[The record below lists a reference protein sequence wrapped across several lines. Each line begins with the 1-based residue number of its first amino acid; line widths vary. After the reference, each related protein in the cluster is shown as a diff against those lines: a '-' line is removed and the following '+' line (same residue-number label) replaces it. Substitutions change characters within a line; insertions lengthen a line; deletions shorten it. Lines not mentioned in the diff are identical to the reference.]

1 MNARFALLAAP
12 LAASLV
18 GVAPPAFAAP
28 NLVKVGDTGKVSVWV
43 DKESIRRTGTQARA
57 ALEWRWTQAT
67 PVPDQP
73 ARMYR
78 LERQVQLSNCENK
91 SYAVAEGTHYAD
103 DRGIEPVGS
112 YKYEEALLPYSVAP
126 ARTIR
131 DAVVTYVCQ
140 ATPPAP
146 AKKS

>member
-1 MNARFALLAAP
+1 MNARIALLAAP
-12 LAASLV
+12 LATLLAAAPASA
-18 GVAPPAFAAP
+18 APP

-57 ALEWRWTQAT
+57 ALEWRWTDAT
-67 PVPDQP
+67 PVPDRP
-73 ARMYR
+73 ARLYK
-78 LERQVQLSNCENK
+78 LERQVQISNCENK

-103 DRGIEPVGS
+103 DRGIEPVNS
-112 YKYEEALLPYSVAP
+112 YKFEESMLPYSIAP

-131 DAVVTYVCQ
+131 DTVVTYVCQ
-140 ATPPAP
+140 WTPPAP

>member
-12 LAASLV
+12 LATLLV
-18 GVAPPAFAAP
+18 GAAPAFAAP
-28 NLVKVGDTGKVSVWV
+28 SYVKVGDTGKVSVWV
-43 DKESIRRTGTQARA
+43 DKESIRRSGAQARA
-57 ALEWRWTQAT
+57 ALEWRWTQPT
-67 PVPDQP
+67 QIPDRP
-73 ARMYR
+73 ERMYR
-78 LERQVQLSNCENK
+78 MERQVQIANCDNK

-112 YKYEEALLPYSVAP
+112 YRYEESMLPYSIAP

-140 ATPPAP
+140 WTPPAP
-146 AKKS
+146 AKRS